1 MKDLEF
7 VIAQFSRPSVL
18 KCICRSLQLRA
29 VPLDRRGGADWVGNE
44 YNGSS
49 NSAAALRSE

>member
-18 KCICRSLQLRA
+18 KCISRSLQLRA
-29 VPLDRRGGADWVGNE
+29 VPLDRRGGAD
-44 YNGSS
+44 
-49 NSAAALRSE
+49 